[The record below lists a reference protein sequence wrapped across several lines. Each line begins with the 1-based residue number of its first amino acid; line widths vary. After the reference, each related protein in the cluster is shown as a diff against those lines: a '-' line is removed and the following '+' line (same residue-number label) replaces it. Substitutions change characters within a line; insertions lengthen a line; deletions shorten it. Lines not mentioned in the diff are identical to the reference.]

1 MVVQREIISVKY
13 CNYYHE
19 CNIKENES
27 WVGGQLWNH
36 ISKQIINGH
45 FIFPIIL
52 YSNKSKKANI
62 IRYDRAKKFPQK
74 LFFLQIFPFA
84 YISVSI
90 DYGSELT
97 LYHGDTHTHLWL
109 KHESLGHIKQVKF
122 KIFFT
127 QLMLNSRYRQVEGNC
142 DLSDESQK
150 MGLVIKGIHMH
161 QSKVKMFFKFTRK
174 NLILVYI

>member
-1 MVVQREIISVKY
+1 MQKLSGNTQNHQCHTHKAGRQAGRCYRIDNMVVKREIIRVKY

-27 WVGGQLWNH
+27 CFIWVGGQLWNH

-90 DYGSELT
+90 DYVCYRKSIELCSELT
-97 LYHGDTHTHLWL
+97 LISWWYTHTHT
-109 KHESLGHIKQVKF
+109 HTCGSNMNH
-122 KIFFT
+122 
-127 QLMLNSRYRQVEGNC
+127 
-142 DLSDESQK
+142 
-150 MGLVIKGIHMH
+150 
-161 QSKVKMFFKFTRK
+161 
-174 NLILVYI
+174 

>member
-1 MVVQREIISVKY
+1 VKY

-62 IRYDRAKKFPQK
+62 IRYDRAKKFPQRNFSFCK
-74 LFFLQIFPFA
+74 SFPSLTYQSQSIMVVSLH
-84 YISVSI
+84 YIMV
-90 DYGSELT
+90 T
-97 LYHGDTHTHLWL
+97 HTHTHTHLWL

-127 QLMLNSRYRQVEGNC
+127 QLMLNSRYR
-142 DLSDESQK
+142 
-150 MGLVIKGIHMH
+150 
-161 QSKVKMFFKFTRK
+161 
-174 NLILVYI
+174 